1 MGNQIAGIIGPII
14 VIFILAYFVASV
26 FVEVFGMAIST
37 ILVCYC
43 ADEEMFPPEE
53 RFADGALRGAI
64 KTTQAA
70 SSGQVAPE
78 DNGNNNDKGEALF

>member
-1 MGNQIAGIIGPII
+1 MGDQIAGIIGPMLITFII
-14 VIFILAYFVASV
+14 AYFVASV

-43 ADEEMFPPEE
+43 ADEEMFTPEE

-64 KTTQAA
+64 KSTQAA
-70 SSGQVAPE
+70 SNGQIAPE
-78 DNGNNNDKGEALF
+78 ETDDRKEALF